1 MSSSR
6 FTKGLIALALGVIAA
21 CGPESPR
28 TPVAPIDASTPAVS
42 APSMSRSTKAKGKLN
57 GLQWQK
63 ALKAD
68 VSASAVI
75 GPEGGVLALPA
86 TGLRLVVPAGAVSRP
101 TPFRATAVAGRLVA
115 YDFEPAGSTF
125 PVPLRVEQDLSFLDL
140 KHVDTSA
147 LTAGY
152 FPTRAELD
160 QQLLTGHVAEVIS
173 TAPSTS
179 ALTFPVWH
187 FSGYLIGWGFTSD
200 ASGAY

>member
-1 MSSSR
+1 MSSKR
-6 FTKGLIALALGVIAA
+6 LTTALIALTLGAIAA
-21 CGPESPR
+21 CGPDSTR
-28 TPVAPIDASTPAVS
+28 APVAPMDAGVQPAS
-42 APSMSRSTKAKGKLN
+42 APSMVRSTKAKGKLN

-101 TPFRATAVAGRLVA
+101 TSFRATALAGRLVA

-140 KHVDTSA
+140 RHTDASA
-147 LTAGY
+147 LVAGY
-152 FPTRAELD
+152 FPSRADLD
-160 QQLLTGHVAEVIS
+160 QQLLTGRVAEVIS

-179 ALTFPVWH
+179 AVTFPVWH
-187 FSGYLIGWGFTSD
+187 FSGYVVGWGLTSD
-200 ASGAY
+200 ESGAY